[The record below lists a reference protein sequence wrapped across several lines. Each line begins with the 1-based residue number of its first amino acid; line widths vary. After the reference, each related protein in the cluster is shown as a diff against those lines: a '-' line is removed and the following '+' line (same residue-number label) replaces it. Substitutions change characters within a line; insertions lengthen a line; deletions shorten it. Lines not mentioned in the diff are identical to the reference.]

1 MNHRVLIPLVI
12 GVLALLAGIMP
23 AALAAEPAA
32 DDQAANLLPNPSFE
46 EEVGQKPVGWQ
57 TQSWGGEG
65 TFGYAAA
72 GRTGRRCL
80 TISSEKG
87 ADIGW
92 SATVPVEPHAS
103 YRLSG
108 WIKTENVAP
117 APGGRAGKGALLNLH
132 NIQPIQTKAVSGTS
146 DWTQVEVLFETGG
159 EDAVQVNCLFGGWGL
174 CTGKA
179 FYDDVRLE
187 KLSMENWQPSIAI
200 DAKKTGEPISKY
212 IYGQFIEHLGRCI
225 YGGIWAEMLEDRKFY
240 FPVTADYSPY
250 KRLQDTAFP
259 VVGASPWQI
268 VGEATTV
275 TMVRED
281 PFVGEHTPKIAA
293 GNGPNTRR
301 GIAQHDLAFRKGK
314 QYVGHV
320 WLKADGAAA
329 PVEVGLIW
337 GEGTNDRQ
345 TVRIE
350 KVGSDYEK
358 HALEFT
364 AGADTDKGGLE
375 IVALGGGQLYIGT
388 ASLMPA
394 DNVEGMRADTLAVL
408 KELDSPVY
416 RWPGGNFVSGYNWK
430 DGIGPRDRRPPRKNP
445 AWTGVEHN
453 DFGLDEFMTFCRVL
467 KSEPYIAVN
476 SGLGG
481 VEGATAEVQYANGG
495 PDTPL
500 GKLRAQNGHAEPY
513 GVKWWGIGN
522 EMYGGWQLGH
532 MPLEQYVLK
541 HNEFA
546 EAMRAE
552 DPSIE
557 LVAVGAT
564 GRWSEVMMQQCA
576 DHMDLISEHFYC
588 QGRPGLSSHV
598 QQIPNAVRAKAEAH
612 RDYRRRFDALKGKD
626 IRIALDEWNFWYG
639 PHVFGELGTR
649 YFLKD
654 ALGMAAGL
662 NEYARQSDI
671 MFMANYAQTVNV
683 IGCIKTSK
691 TAASLAA
698 TGLALKLYRQHFG
711 VIPVEVTAAAPL
723 DAMAAWSEDRKT
735 LTVAVVNATMRELQ
749 IDFAVEGP
757 KLTGAGTRWQIA
769 GNDPMA
775 YNEPG
780 KEPNVKIE
788 ESPISGIKD
797 KLPVGPCSVTL
808 FALEVE

>member
-1 MNHRVLIPLVI
+1 MNHRVIIPFVIAGLV
-12 GVLALLAGIMP
+12 LLLGFAPTAP
-23 AALAAEPAA
+23 AAAPAA
-32 DDQAANLLPNPSFE
+32 DDSAANLLPNPSFE
-46 EEVGQKPVGWQ
+46 EEADGKPAGWQ
-57 TQSWGGEG
+57 TQSWSGEG
-65 TFGYAAA
+65 EFGYAAA

-80 TISSEKG
+80 TISSDGG

-92 SATVPVEPHAS
+92 FAIVPVEPHAS

-117 APGGRAGKGALLNLH
+117 APGGRAAKGALLNLH
-132 NIQPIQTKAVSGTS
+132 NIQSIQTKAVSGTS
-146 DWTQVEVLFETGG
+146 DWTKVEVLFETGG

-174 CTGKA
+174 ATGKA
-179 FYDDVRLE
+179 FFDDIRLE
-187 KLSMENWQPSIAI
+187 KLSIENWQPSIAI
-200 DAKKTGEPISKY
+200 DARKTGEPISKY

-240 FPVTADYSPY
+240 YAPGEKD
-250 KRLQDTAFP
+250 
-259 VVGASPWQI
+259 SPWQPLDENS
-268 VGEATTV
+268 VE
-275 TMVRED
+275 MVKED
-281 PFVGEHTPKIAA
+281 SFVGEQTPKIAP
-293 GNGPNTRR
+293 GK
-301 GIAQHDLAFRKGK
+301 GIRQGGLGVVKGK
-314 QYVGHV
+314 TYAGYV
-320 WLKADGAAA
+320 WLKASDKPVSVDISLSYGATGREQGVTLLKVSNEYTRYCFEFPVGATTDDATLTIKVDGGSCH
-329 PVEVGLIW
+329 VG
-337 GEGTNDRQ
+337 
-345 TVRIE
+345 TV
-350 KVGSDYEK
+350 
-358 HALEFT
+358 
-364 AGADTDKGGLE
+364 
-375 IVALGGGQLYIGT
+375 
-388 ASLMPA
+388 SLMPA
-394 DNVEGMRADTLAVL
+394 DNVDGMRPDTLELL

-416 RWPGGNFVSGYNWK
+416 RWPGGNFVSGYDWK

-453 DFGLDEFMTFCRVL
+453 DFGIDEFIHFCRVL
-467 KSEPYIAVN
+467 NTEPYIAVN

-481 VEGATAEVQYANGG
+481 VKNAVEELQYANGG

-552 DPSIE
+552 DPSIK
-557 LVAVGAT
+557 LVAVGDA
-564 GRWSEVMMQQCA
+564 GRWSEMMMQQCA
-576 DHMDLISEHFYC
+576 DHMDLISEHFYR
-588 QGRPGLSSHV
+588 QSRPGLSSHV
-598 QQIPNAVRAKAEAH
+598 QQIPDAVRAKADAH
-612 RDYRRRFDALKGKD
+612 RDYRRRLDALNGKD

-639 PHVFGELGTR
+639 PHVYGELGTR
-649 YFLKD
+649 YFLQD
-654 ALGMAAGL
+654 ALGIAAGL

-671 MFMANYAQTVNV
+671 IFMANYAQTVNV

-691 TAASLAA
+691 TAASFAT
-698 TGLALKLYRQHFG
+698 TGLALKLYRHHFG
-711 VIPVEVTAAAPL
+711 VIPVEVTAAPPL

-735 LTVAVVNATMRELQ
+735 LTVAVVNATMRELE
-749 IDFAVEGP
+749 IDFAVQGA

-788 ESPISGIKD
+788 ESPVSGIKD
-797 KLPVGPCSVTL
+797 KLPVAPCSVTL
-808 FALEVE
+808 FGLEVE